1 MGRSKKN
8 QTKQERE
15 RAVFEM
21 FASSFELPAGAIS
34 YGDKPDVIIDGA
46 RKIGIEI
53 THLYHVDGDD
63 PDSEQVQRRNRKAVV
78 EQAQRLHHA
87 AGGRPVELHFAF
99 NCEVPI
105 RKIKPLAEAIA
116 ALGCLIENTA
126 SGSVAR
132 DLFEHIPQL
141 SWAYWNGRE
150 YSNAQ
155 WRVTQSYSVPLLSVA
170 RVEQAVA
177 EKSEAVMD
185 YTACD
190 EHWLLMIVNF
200 WDPGSDQDISWPAGQ
215 VIDPGAFARLLI
227 YKTHFGVVEVPT
239 RSD

>member
-78 EQAQRLHHA
+78 EQAQRLLQMNDHTMST
-87 AGGRPVELHFAF
+87 
-99 NCEVPI
+99 
-105 RKIKPLAEAIA
+105 AIA
-116 ALGCLIENTA
+116 APQRIFLI
-126 SGSVAR
+126 SRS
-132 DLFEHIPQL
+132 
-141 SWAYWNGRE
+141 
-150 YSNAQ
+150 
-155 WRVTQSYSVPLLSVA
+155 SY
-170 RVEQAVA
+170 
-177 EKSEAVMD
+177 
-185 YTACD
+185 T
-190 EHWLLMIVNF
+190 
-200 WDPGSDQDISWPAGQ
+200 
-215 VIDPGAFARLLI
+215 GA
-227 YKTHFGVVEVPT
+227 
-239 RSD
+239 D

>member
-78 EQAQRLHHA
+78 EQAQRLQMNDHTMST
-87 AGGRPVELHFAF
+87 
-99 NCEVPI
+99 
-105 RKIKPLAEAIA
+105 AIA
-116 ALGCLIENTA
+116 A
-126 SGSVAR
+126 
-132 DLFEHIPQL
+132 PQRIFPI
-141 SWAYWNGRE
+141 SR
-150 YSNAQ
+150 S
-155 WRVTQSYSVPLLSVA
+155 SY
-170 RVEQAVA
+170 
-177 EKSEAVMD
+177 
-185 YTACD
+185 T
-190 EHWLLMIVNF
+190 
-200 WDPGSDQDISWPAGQ
+200 
-215 VIDPGAFARLLI
+215 GA
-227 YKTHFGVVEVPT
+227 
-239 RSD
+239 D